1 MIISKVRLAQY
12 NSIMVFGKIEYLN
25 LLPFHVFMKR
35 FIKSSQ
41 QSMAMHYKR
50 GVPADINKKFFNHR
64 IDAAFI
70 SSISAKTF
78 QHVNLGIIAKKE
90 VLSVLV
96 IPHTKNKKDAES
108 ASSNVLA
115 NILGVNG
122 EVLIGDKALRYY
134 LQNNKHIDL
143 AKLWNERYNLPF
155 VFALLCFHKN
165 KKLYKNIE
173 KEFLK
178 KEIKIPQ
185 YILKMASLR
194 TNIKKKDI
202 LNYLTYIS
210 YKLDTKA
217 KHGLNLFYKKAS
229 NR

>member
-1 MIISKVRLAQY
+1 MI
-12 NSIMVFGKIEYLN
+12 FGKIEYLN
-25 LLPFHVFMKR
+25 LLPFHVFMKK
-35 FIKSSQ
+35 FTKSSQ

-50 GVPADINKKFFNHR
+50 GVPADINKKFFNRR

-70 SSISAKTF
+70 SSISAKKF
-78 QHVNLGIIAKKE
+78 QHVGLGIIAKKE

-96 IPHTKNKKDAES
+96 IPHTKNKKDIES

-134 LQNNKHIDL
+134 LQNNQHIDL
-143 AKLWNERYNLPF
+143 AKLWNEKYNLPF
-155 VFALLCFHKN
+155 VFALLCFHKD

-185 YILKMASLR
+185 YILEIASSR
-194 TNIKKKDI
+194 TNINKKDI
-202 LNYLTYIS
+202 LNYLTFIS

-217 KHGLNLFYKKAS
+217 KYGLNLFYKKAN